1 MISMRHPAASRV
13 AGRHTAI
20 DGLSSRVVCLVLF
33 IFGSSLLDAVL
44 TLWHLEQGGSEA
56 NPLMAL
62 TLAASPTLFLSV
74 KAAAS
79 GLGVCFLAAHQQRPL
94 ARRGLYGLALVYGG
108 IVSAHVL
115 LVLGLL

>member
-1 MISMRHPAASRV
+1 M
-13 AGRHTAI
+13 
-20 DGLSSRVVCLVLF
+20 VCLVLF

-62 TLAASPTLFLSV
+62 LLAASPTLFLSV

-79 GLGVCFLAAHQQRPL
+79 GFGVCFLAAHAQCPSPGRIVWAG
-94 ARRGLYGLALVYGG
+94 ARLRGV
-108 IVSAHVL
+108 
-115 LVLGLL
+115 

>member
-1 MISMRHPAASRV
+1 
-13 AGRHTAI
+13 
-20 DGLSSRVVCLVLF
+20 VVRLVLV

-79 GLGVCFLAAHQQRPL
+79 GVGLCFLAAHAQCSL
-94 ARRGLYGLALVYGG
+94 ARHGLYGLALIYGG
-108 IVSAHVL
+108 VVSAHLL
-115 LVLGLL
+115 LVLGIL

>member
-1 MISMRHPAASRV
+1 MIPGRPQAVRRG
-13 AGRHTAI
+13 AGRPPASA
-20 DGLSSRVVCLVLF
+20 GLSPRVVRLGLC

-62 TLAASPTLFLSV
+62 TLAASPTLFMSV
-74 KAAAS
+74 KVAAS
-79 GLGVCFLAAHQQRPL
+79 GLGVCVLAAHAQRPL

-108 IVSAHVL
+108 IVSAHLL